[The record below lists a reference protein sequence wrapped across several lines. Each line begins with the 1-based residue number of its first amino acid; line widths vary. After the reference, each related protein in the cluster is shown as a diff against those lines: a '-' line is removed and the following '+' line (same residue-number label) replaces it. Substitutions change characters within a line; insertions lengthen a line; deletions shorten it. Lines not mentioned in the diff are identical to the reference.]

1 MKKIIILLFF
11 IFLSCSCCDYK
22 ELNNLAIVSG
32 IAIDFDNEKNNF
44 KITFEVLNDDE
55 ASDNSKNDN
64 RAYYVSGSGKTVTE
78 AFNSTNLEISKIL
91 YLNHVKI
98 MIMSEEIATKKS
110 NQIIDYFIR
119 NPNINNMFYML
130 VAKENDAKTI
140 LKSTST
146 ANKVVSESLYTM
158 IENTSSENLSLK
170 INLEDFVD
178 LNVNPMQDLYL
189 PTVTKKNNKLKLEG
203 IAIFNNKNELKD
215 ILSYSES
222 QAINILLN
230 KNRNAFYKYKC
241 SSENGEDKYV
251 IINIYKQKLK
261 FNITNSNANINI
273 NLLARIEENQC
284 NYDLKDK
291 NNYYKLQNKFNKII
305 KNDLDKTIET
315 LINNDSDVL
324 GINFKYYKNN
334 NKKLNFKEINYNFK
348 VNTSINRNGL
358 IFEVKKK

>member
-32 IAIDFDNEKNNF
+32 IAIYFDNENNNF
-44 KITFEVLNDDE
+44 KVTFEVLNDDE
-55 ASDNSKNDN
+55 ESDNSKNDN

-91 YLNHVKI
+91 YLRHVKI

-146 ANKVVSESLYTM
+146 ENKVVSESLYNM

-189 PTVTKKNNKLKLEG
+189 PTVTKKNDKLKLEG

-273 NLLARIEENQC
+273 NLMARIEENQC
-284 NYDLKDK
+284 NYDLKNK

-305 KNDLDKTIET
+305 KKDLDKTIET

-334 NKKLNFKEINYNFK
+334 NKKLDFKEINYNFK
-348 VNTSINRNGL
+348 VNTSINKNGL

>member
-158 IENTSSENLSLK
+158 IENTTSENLSLK
-170 INLEDFVD
+170 VNLEDYVD

-189 PTVTKKNNKLKLEG
+189 PTVTKKNDKLKLEG
-203 IAIFNNKNELKD
+203 IAIFNNKNELKE
-215 ILSYSES
+215 ILSYKES
-222 QAINILLN
+222 QALNILLN
-230 KNRNAFYKYKC
+230 KNKNAFYKYKC
-241 SSENGEDKYV
+241 SNKNEEDKYV
-251 IINIYKQKLK
+251 IIDVYKQNLK
-261 FNITNSNANINI
+261 FNIKNNNVDINTN
-273 NLLARIEENQC
+273 LMARIEENQC

-291 NNYYKLQNKFNKII
+291 DNYYKLQNKFNKII
-305 KNDLDKTIET
+305 KKDLENTMET
-315 LINNDSDVL
+315 LINNNSDVL

-334 NKKLNFKEINYNFK
+334 NKKLNFEKINYNIN
-348 VNTSINRNGL
+348 VNTSINKNGL